1 MGEVRLLNATDYAA
15 LWDTLD
21 AIMHDGA
28 TPEELDHWLVYL
40 TRKRRGR
47 KQWLTWRKQVL
58 VNRRE
63 AEGLTQVEY
72 LELLEVQQSL
82 FNLRNI

>member
-1 MGEVRLLNATDYAA
+1 MKATDYAA
-15 LWDTLD
+15 LWDSLD

-40 TRKRRGR
+40 TRKRQGR

-72 LELLEVQQSL
+72 LELLEVQQGL
-82 FNLRNI
+82 FNLRNV